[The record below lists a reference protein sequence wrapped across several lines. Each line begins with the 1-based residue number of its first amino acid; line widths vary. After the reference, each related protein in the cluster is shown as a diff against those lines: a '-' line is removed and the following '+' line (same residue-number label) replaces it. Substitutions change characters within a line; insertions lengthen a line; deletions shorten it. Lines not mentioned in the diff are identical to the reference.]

1 MVKFN
6 KQLEIVMTKPTI
18 QTDLV
23 EILKDIKHNLNSI
36 DSRLNH
42 IEVSQARL
50 EEKFEAEEKILTE
63 VKDTQKGLVKD
74 VSDLKGAKSLIIPLI
89 VAVATSLVTL
99 LIRAVPSP

>member
-1 MVKFN
+1 
-6 KQLEIVMTKPTI
+6 MTNPTI
-18 QTDLV
+18 QTDLA
-23 EILKDIKHNLNSI
+23 EILKDIKQSLNSI

-42 IEVSQARL
+42 LEVGQARL
-50 EEKFEAEEKILTE
+50 EEKFEAQEKTLTE